1 MRDCML
7 TKKSS
12 SRIKTEE
19 FKINQAYEIT
29 IFGSESVQTRDVII
43 TAITD
48 NEIKC
53 LCHDRSVFII
63 SVNDLMK
70 GKVFINATIGEVY
83 SHEIGKAIDSITL
96 VASERFFE
104 KSDRYSFNSKY
115 WCHHHFQDY
124 MVWVTNEKG
133 AYRRFYGTFVKINDN
148 NELLF
153 KTSHGNECIDFPRIP
168 DSLVIIPIEELIDQ
182 RYLQDIPPEGLQ

>member
-12 SRIKTEE
+12 LRIKTEE

-29 IFGSESVQTRDVII
+29 IYGCASVQTRVVII

-48 NEIKC
+48 YEIEC

-63 SVNDLMK
+63 SVSDLMG
-70 GKVFINATIGEVY
+70 GKVVVNATIGAVY
-83 SHEIGKAIDSITL
+83 EHEIGK
-96 VASERFFE
+96 VNERFFE
-104 KSDRYSFNSKY
+104 KSDCYSFNGKY
-115 WCHHHFQDY
+115 WNYHHFDDY
-124 MVWVTNEKG
+124 MVWVINEKG
-133 AYRRFYGTFVKINDN
+133 VYRRFYGTFIKLNDN
-148 NELLF
+148 NELVF
-153 KTSHGNECIDFPRIP
+153 KTCNGNAHIAFPRIP

>member
-12 SRIKTEE
+12 LRIKTEA

-29 IFGSESVQTRDVII
+29 IYGCESVQTRVVII
-43 TAITD
+43 TDITD
-48 NEIKC
+48 YEIEC
-53 LCHDRSVFII
+53 LCHDRSLFII
-63 SVNDLMK
+63 SVGDLMHSR
-70 GKVFINATIGEVY
+70 VFINATIGEVY
-83 SHEIGKAIDSITL
+83 SHEIGKAN
-96 VASERFFE
+96 ERFFE
-104 KSDRYSFNSKY
+104 KIDRYSFNSKY

-148 NELLF
+148 NELVF
-153 KTSHGNECIDFPRIP
+153 KTGHGNECIDFPRIP
-168 DSLVIIPIEELIDQ
+168 DSLVIIPIDELIDQ
-182 RYLQDIPPEGLQ
+182 RYLQDIPPKGLK